1 MLRKLLKYE
10 FKATARIFPLMYAA
24 LLIVATINALL
35 LPFSDNALS
44 NLLDAVP
51 TLRDIIYSLSSL
63 TYTIALVAV
72 TVLTAVVIVVR
83 FYRMLG
89 DEGYLWFT
97 LPVNADQQLIAKLI
111 CALVWWLA
119 TALAVTISVL
129 ILALPELITDD
140 FISLRDFIQILF
152 GYPGVTLS
160 WFATLTF
167 YLISACIYSPLI
179 FFMAMSIG
187 PNLTKS
193 RLGGSVLA
201 YVIIYIAL
209 QVVGVI
215 RLLFLTGPILS
226 FADNMTTSADYYDI
240 SGILQIFLN
249 SYSVINLLLAVG
261 FYFITRYFLKNK
273 LNLT

>member
-129 ILALPELITDD
+129 ILALPELIADD

-167 YLISACIYSPLI
+167 YLVSACIYSPLI